1 MDTFT
6 FMISLVLMMLA
17 IQFNENW
24 LVFAIIALTIL
35 TSRSITM
42 AILLLIVGAVL
53 YFTQGMLESYWP
65 IVFFGLIILA
75 VLLGLGRQQQPE
87 YYNPDMYSGLM
98 GGGEGY

>member
-35 TSRSITM
+35 TTRSITM
-42 AILLLIVGAVL
+42 TILLLIVGAVL
-53 YFTQGMLESYWP
+53 YFTQGMLEPYWP

-75 VLLGLGRQQQPE
+75 VLLGMGGQQQPE
-87 YYNPDMYSGLM
+87 YYSPDMYSGLM
-98 GGGEGY
+98 GGGEGQ